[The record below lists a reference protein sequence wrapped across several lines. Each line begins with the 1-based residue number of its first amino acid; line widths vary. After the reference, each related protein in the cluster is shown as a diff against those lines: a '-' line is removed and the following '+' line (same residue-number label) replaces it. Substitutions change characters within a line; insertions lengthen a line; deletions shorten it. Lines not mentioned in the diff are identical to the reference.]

1 MISKDRKMVDGAH
14 FLYELWFLRA
24 SRIIL
29 FHPSLT
35 FFLVFRYTK
44 IKNCFEC
51 SPDKVSYLLTVEELR
66 EEQICVPLAWIK
78 MQTGDELM
86 LDSPLSRG
94 VGFDLVQLWKDMR
107 RDIVSINGQDLYGE
121 SGPESIV
128 GALARAIMNKAR
140 SAKHKLGGGHSK
152 YSSSTTELWHMN
164 EVQALTYTKD
174 ILLACNRTQSGGDT
188 YYCVE
193 YLFRNP
199 SLVVLCPFS
208 SHAEPLKITVQ
219 LAEEPVEAVTS
230 AIEALAATEEKESV
244 ITPESSLSFQER
256 ARKTQSVKVPKGG
269 NPFAQTLPRPSSMKN
284 IAGAVGLINFE
295 LPIAQGAES
304 RRFSRTAPLKL
315 GIETPS
321 PVTSP
326 MSGKNGSSCDELT
339 EKSYGGGGLGK
350 TSGIKPPTPTTRS
363 VISVK
368 IEANTAYKICP
379 TDPQDDN
386 DDIWR

>member
-1 MISKDRKMVDGAH
+1 
-14 FLYELWFLRA
+14 
-24 SRIIL
+24 
-29 FHPSLT
+29 
-35 FFLVFRYTK
+35 
-44 IKNCFEC
+44 
-51 SPDKVSYLLTVEELR
+51 
-66 EEQICVPLAWIK
+66 

-107 RDIVSINGQDLYGE
+107 RDIVCINGQDLYGE

-140 SAKHKLGGGHSK
+140 SSKHSARGGHSK

-208 SHAEPLKITVQ
+208 SHAEPLKITVL

-230 AIEALAATEEKESV
+230 AIEALAAAEEKESV
-244 ITPESSLSFQER
+244 TTRDSPSLSFQQR
-256 ARKTQSVKVPKGG
+256 ARKTQSVKLSRGG

-295 LPIAQGAES
+295 LPTATGAGDHP
-304 RRFSRTAPLKL
+304 FSRTAPLKL

-326 MSGKNGSSCDELT
+326 MSGKDGSSSCDELL
-339 EKSYGGGGLGK
+339 ERSYGRGGRGK
-350 TSGIKPPTPTTRS
+350 TSSRIKSPTPTTRS

-368 IEANTAYKICP
+368 IEANTSYKICP